1 MNNTHKKVTFS
12 IVTVSYNCKSMI
24 EKTIQSV
31 LQQDFTD
38 KEYIIIDGGSTD
50 GTLEIIKQYQHGITF
65 WCSEP
70 DGGIYQGM
78 NKGIAQAQGEW
89 ILFLN
94 AGDIFAEKET
104 LTKVFPF
111 TIQKENDVLYGD
123 IFIFKNNEKI
133 LKQALE
139 PCNKQRMFFC
149 HQAAF
154 VRTAIMKQHP
164 FDTRFTMSADF
175 YFFKLCYLTQKKFRH
190 LPVVVS
196 VYDRTGI
203 SNKYRI
209 KGLKENIQVIKELD
223 KGWEKIKFLLK
234 LYFVIYWNRIR

>member
-1 MNNTHKKVTFS
+1 
-12 IVTVSYNCKSMI
+12 
-24 EKTIQSV
+24 
-31 LQQDFTD
+31 
-38 KEYIIIDGGSTD
+38 
-50 GTLEIIKQYQHGITF
+50 
-65 WCSEP
+65 
-70 DGGIYQGM
+70 
-78 NKGIAQAQGEW
+78 
-89 ILFLN
+89 
-94 AGDIFAEKET
+94 
-104 LTKVFPF
+104 
-111 TIQKENDVLYGD
+111 
-123 IFIFKNNEKI
+123 
-133 LKQALE
+133 
-139 PCNKQRMFFC
+139 MFFC

-175 YFFKLCYLTQKKFRH
+175 YFFKFCYLTQKKFRH